1 MEALQL
7 VEMVASIEHAPV
19 GPIDQESD
27 HPGDERLLGEDRDT
41 EAYEAALGS
50 VGRNPDN
57 RAS

>member
-1 MEALQL
+1 MQL